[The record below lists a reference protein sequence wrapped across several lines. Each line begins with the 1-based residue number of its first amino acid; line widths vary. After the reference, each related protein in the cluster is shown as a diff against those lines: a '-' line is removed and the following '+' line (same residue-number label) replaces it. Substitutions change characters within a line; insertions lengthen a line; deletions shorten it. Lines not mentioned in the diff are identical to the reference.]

1 MKLSIVIVNYNVK
14 FFLDQ
19 CLESVY
25 GSDLTLADACRIEDC
40 DRIELEVFVVD
51 NASVDGS
58 VEMVS
63 EKFRQVHLID
73 NQENVG
79 FAAAN
84 NQAIRQC
91 TGDYVLLLNPDTV
104 VERDTFRTCVA
115 FFTSHPDCGGLTVKM
130 INGEGKYLKESK
142 RGFPTPAAA
151 FYKMSGLIHLF
162 PHSRRIAAYYMGHL
176 DDDETNPIDILP
188 GAYLMISREALEKVG
203 LLDESYFMYG
213 EDIDFSWRIKLAG
226 FENYYLPS
234 SRIIHYKGESTK
246 HASMNYVYTFYNA
259 MSIFVKHYFTGSN
272 ARLFN
277 LLLHIAIWIRATLAW
292 TKRIVQAIALPVAD
306 FAVAFAGFIGIK
318 WLWATYWA
326 ENVNYYPPEYT
337 WVIIPCYILFL
348 MLGSWLYGGYEKPV
362 RLMRIVKGMAVGCLL
377 LIVFYSLLDE
387 SRRYSRA
394 LLLLGCSWTLLS
406 SIGIRG
412 ILSLLHVPGFAMRTV
427 QRHTC
432 IIVGGEEEARRVG
445 QLYES
450 LGYPNTEVLS
460 DPKPDCRKLNE
471 VIHYYK
477 ADEVIFCSKDLYIGQ
492 IIDLMT
498 ELSRLPGRRWQVE
511 YKIVPTDSD
520 FVIGSNSINSAED
533 LYTEELKT
541 IATPLNRRN
550 KRLFDLI
557 SSFLLMLFSPVL
569 IWLQQNKKAFWLH
582 CWQVFTGQKTWVG
595 TTGKETKEGVFGPE
609 DSLPRRASTIN
620 AELKQRLHLRYLRHY
635 KLTTDMQILLKNIR
649 KI

>member
-1 MKLSIVIVNYNVK
+1 MRLSVVIVSYNVK
-14 FFLDQ
+14 YFLDQ
-19 CLESVY
+19 CLESVF
-25 GSDLTLADACRIEDC
+25 GSDLTLDGVCRGEGSDTL
-40 DRIELEVFVVD
+40 ELEVFVVD

-58 VEMVS
+58 VEMVR
-63 EKFRQVHLID
+63 EKFGQVHLID
-73 NQENVG
+73 NKENVG

-84 NQAIRQC
+84 NQALRLC
-91 TGDYVLLLNPDTV
+91 TGDYVLLLNPDTI
-104 VERDTFRTCVA
+104 VERDTFRNCVA
-115 FFTSHPDCGGLTVKM
+115 FYASHADCGGLTVKM

-203 LLDESYFMYG
+203 LLDEAYFMYG

-272 ARLFN
+272 AKLFN
-277 LLLHIAIWIRATLAW
+277 LLLHIAIWIRATLSW
-292 TKRIVQAIALPVAD
+292 IKRIVQAIALPVAD
-306 FAVAFAGFIGIK
+306 FAVAFAGFVGLK

-326 ENVNYYPPEYT
+326 SNVHYYPPEYT
-337 WVIIPCYILFL
+337 WMIIPGYILLL

-362 RLMRIVKGMAVGCLL
+362 RLMRIVKGMAMGCLL

-394 LLLLGCSWTLLS
+394 LLLLGCGWTLLS

-412 ILSLLHVPGFAMRTV
+412 LLSLLHVPGFALRTK
-427 QRHTC
+427 QRHSC
-432 IIVGGEEEARRVG
+432 IIVGGEEESRRVE
-445 QLYES
+445 QLYET
-450 LGYPNTEVLS
+450 LGYPNAEVMS
-460 DPKPDCRKLNE
+460 DPKPDSRKLNE

-477 ADEVIFCSKDLYIGQ
+477 ADEVIFCSRDLSIGQ

-498 ELSRLPGRRWQVE
+498 ELSQLPGRRWQVE

-533 LYTEELKT
+533 LYTEELRT

-550 KRLFDLI
+550 KRLFDML
-557 SSFLLMLFSPVL
+557 SSLLLMFLSPVL
-569 IWLQQNKKAFWLH
+569 IWFQKNKRAFWPH
-582 CWQVFTGQKTWVG
+582 CWQVFTGRKTWVG
-595 TTGKETKEGVFGPE
+595 TAGRETKEGVFGPE

-620 AELKQRLHLRYLRHY
+620 PELKQRLHLRYLRHY
-635 KLTTDMQILLKNIR
+635 KLTTDMQILMKNLCNI
-649 KI
+649 